1 MLLGATQLAEALL
14 ATRCTNPTC
23 ECNMDEPAWNSYYQR
38 QHLEMLR
45 LDVLRKMPAE
55 QYLRERTAG
64 ALSRETMPQIIL
76 RMSKL
81 HEPAWKEPVPSRS
94 NMPRMRLDRP

>member
-1 MLLGATQLAEALL
+1 MQPLLLEPAQLSEALL
-14 ATRCTNPTC
+14 ATRCSNPTC
-23 ECNMDEPAWNSYYQR
+23 ECNMVVPSWNSYYRR

-45 LDVLRKMPAE
+45 LDILRTMPAE

-81 HEPAWKEPVPSRS
+81 HEPA
-94 NMPRMRLDRP
+94 